1 MHATRRQRKV
11 TTEQKKSRR
20 GGYRPGAGRKPMDG
34 DLQRR
39 DARIEAELIDLAV
52 LAGQG
57 EFSAGVRF
65 LLRLAQ
71 RVHRH
76 DASKEL
82 PPVGTHVLVLCQYG
96 WQVGKLDGAGA
107 FVLALDVV
115 VPAVVLPGVT
125 VWCNLPPT
133 PEEEPV
139 MRCGHDCPRL

>member
-1 MHATRRQRKV
+1 M

-20 GGYRPGAGRKPMDG
+20 GGYRPGAGRKPMAG

-82 PPVGTHVLVLCQYG
+82 PPIGDSVLVLCDYG
-96 WQVGKLDGAGA
+96 WHTAKLTDAGA
-107 FVLALDVV
+107 WILALDQVTPQV
-115 VPAVVLPGVT
+115 ELPGVT

-139 MRCGHDCPRL
+139 MRAP

>member
-1 MHATRRQRKV
+1 MHNGRRQRV
-11 TTEQKKSRR
+11 TTEKKSKR
-20 GGYRPGAGRKPMDG
+20 GGYRPGAGRKAMPG

-82 PPVGTHVLVLCQYG
+82 PPVGTS
-96 WQVGKLDGAGA
+96 
-107 FVLALDVV
+107 VLALCDYGWHTAKLTDAGAWVLALELV
-115 VPAVVLPGVT
+115 APQITLPGVT

-133 PEEEPV
+133 PEEVPIV
-139 MRCGHDCPRL
+139 GLTG

>member
-1 MHATRRQRKV
+1 M
-11 TTEQKKSRR
+11 TEQKKSRR

-57 EFSAGVRF
+57 EFSSGVRF

-71 RVHRH
+71 RTHRH
-76 DASKEL
+76 DASKVR
-82 PPVGTHVLVLCQYG
+82 PPVGASVLVLCQYG
-96 WQVGKLDGAGA
+96 WHVAKLDDTGA
-107 FVLALDVV
+107 FVLALDTVA
-115 VPAVVLPGVT
+115 PTVVLPGVT

-133 PEEEPV
+133 PEETPII
-139 MRCGHDCPRL
+139 DLP

>member
-1 MHATRRQRKV
+1 MHTRRHKV
-11 TTEQKKSRR
+11 TEQKKSRR

-71 RVHRH
+71 RTHRH
-76 DASKEL
+76 DASKLL
-82 PPVGTHVLVLCQYG
+82 PPVGVPVLVLCQYG
-96 WQVGKLDGAGA
+96 WQVAKLDDTGA

-115 VPAVVLPGVT
+115 VPAVVLPDVT

-133 PEEEPV
+133 PEETPII
-139 MRCGHDCPRL
+139 DLP